1 MITWNSGES
10 CIQDVTS
17 PKQRCLVKG
26 FNKDRHP
33 QPLVRFR
40 PGPPLNFETPAFA
53 LGFLLLWVYFYTEHM
68 VDRLATSFFIG
79 RNLQR
84 PVTGLLTLPLSF

>member
-1 MITWNSGES
+1 MIVWNSGES

-33 QPLVRFR
+33 PTLVDSA
-40 PGPPLNFETPAFA
+40 PGHHLKLKNPCVRAGVFAF
-53 LGFLLLWVYFYTEHM
+53 LVL
-68 VDRLATSFFIG
+68 
-79 RNLQR
+79 
-84 PVTGLLTLPLSF
+84 